1 MPDPTAKRAL
11 EGADALR
18 RLLEAIGAGELV
30 GSSVVVHRLEGA
42 LLALEAVLDGSSPP
56 SLEPALHDT
65 ED

>member
-11 EGADALR
+11 ESADALR

-30 GSSVVVHRLEGA
+30 GSTAIVHRLEGA
-42 LLALEAVLDGSSPP
+42 LMALEAVLDGWSPP